1 MTAAA
6 ASSPRVERLV
16 ADPFGGGGRL
26 YRTGDRVRCRDDG
39 TLDFIGRTDDQVR
52 IRGFRIELGEIE
64 ARLCELPE
72 VMPLAD
78 PIGLVVERGRRMQAL
93 PAVARLLGDQRRVLI
108 EIGPR
113 ATLSALARQ
122 AAPGKRALPVA
133 IRACRMP
140 PIAKAQRPPSPAQQH
155 PHQRPVL
162 LPLRISP

>member
-39 TLDFIGRTDDQVR
+39 RRDFIGRTDGQVR
-52 IRGFRIELGEIE
+52 IRGFRIE
-64 ARLCELPE
+64 
-72 VMPLAD
+72 
-78 PIGLVVERGRRMQAL
+78 
-93 PAVARLLGDQRRVLI
+93 
-108 EIGPR
+108 
-113 ATLSALARQ
+113 LARQ